1 MRFDRFRLIRR
12 FTAIRRFAASVPAAL
27 ALAFVACGDGGERA
41 ENEILIAAIFDLTGP
56 TADVGVD
63 YAEAVRGHVAWLN
76 EQGGIRGRPIRLIYQ
91 DYGYQVSL
99 AEQLY
104 TQFVQEGAL
113 IFMGWGTGD
122 TEALRPR
129 IMEDRIPFS
138 SASLS
143 HVLGDGHESPYNF
156 LAATSYSDQFRI
168 VLRWIAED
176 HAAKGGA
183 GKARVAFMHNASPF
197 GLSPWV
203 QGGEDYA
210 REIGVDVT
218 PYAMP
223 RGATD
228 YTAEFSRITQ
238 AETGYI
244 VFQNT
249 SAPAA
254 VALRNAR
261 GLGVDATFVCLN
273 WCANAL
279 LWRLA
284 EDAAEGVIGA
294 IPWAPLTDDVPGVA
308 DIRAYLESRGEDYRE
323 KTNAYTQG
331 WWTMGIFAE
340 GVRRV
345 LDAGEELSGE
355 NIKRALETIDGL
367 DTGGAGPPL
376 TFTAGDHRGSKGLR
390 LFRAEGGMWTPMTE
404 FLTAPAAS
412 P

>member
-1 MRFDRFRLIRR
+1 MRSSRAA
-12 FTAIRRFAASVPAAL
+12 FTAVAAGGLVTAL
-27 ALAFVACGDGGERA
+27 ALAACGGSGERA
-41 ENEILIAAIFDLTGP
+41 ENEILVAAIFDLTGP
-56 TADVGVD
+56 TADVGLD
-63 YAEAVRGHVAWLN
+63 YADAVRGHVEWLN
-76 EQGGIRGRPIRLIYQ
+76 ARGGVSGRPIRLIYQ
-91 DYGYQVSL
+91 DYGYQVDR

-122 TEALRPR
+122 TEALRLR
-129 IMEDRIPFS
+129 IAEDRIPFA

-143 HVLGDGHESPYNF
+143 HVLGDGRESPYNF
-156 LAATSYSDQFRI
+156 LVATSYSDQFRI

-176 HAAKGGA
+176 HRANGGA
-183 GKARVAFMHNASPF
+183 GNAQVAFMHSASPF

-210 REIGVDVT
+210 REIGVDVNA
-218 PYAMP
+218 YEMP

-228 YTAEFSRITQ
+228 YTAEFSRIGQ
-238 AETGYI
+238 SGAAYV

-261 GLGVDATFVCLN
+261 GLGLDATFVCLN

-284 EDAAEGVIGA
+284 EEAAEGVVGA
-294 IPWAPLTDDVPGVA
+294 IPWAPLTDDVPGVR
-308 DIRAYLESRGEDYRE
+308 DIRGYLESRGEDYSE

-331 WWTMGIFAE
+331 WWTMGVFVE
-340 GVRRV
+340 GIRRV
-345 LDAGEELSGE
+345 LEAGRELTGE
-355 NIKRALETIDGL
+355 NIKHALETVEGFDS
-367 DTGGAGPPL
+367 GGAGPPL
-376 TFTAGDHRGSKGLR
+376 TFTPSDHRGSKGLR
-390 LFRAEGGMWTPMTE
+390 LFRAENGVWTPMTE
-404 FLTAPAAS
+404 VLAAP
-412 P
+412 

>member
-1 MRFDRFRLIRR
+1 MLFNRPRV
-12 FTAIRRFAASVPAAL
+12 AARTTGCLATAL
-27 ALAFVACGDGGERA
+27 ALAACGGSGERA
-41 ENEILIAAIFDLTGP
+41 ENEILVAAIFDLTGP
-56 TADVGVD
+56 TADVGLD
-63 YAEAVRGHVAWLN
+63 YADAVRGHVEWLN
-76 EQGGIRGRPIRLIYQ
+76 GRGGIEGRPIRLIYQ
-91 DYGYQVSL
+91 DYGYQVDR

-122 TEALRPR
+122 TEALRLR
-129 IMEDRIPFS
+129 ITEDRIPFA

-156 LAATSYSDQFRI
+156 LVATSYSDQFRI

-176 HAAKGGA
+176 HRANGGA
-183 GKARVAFMHNASPF
+183 GNAQVAFMHNASPF

-203 QGGEDYA
+203 QGGEAYA
-210 REIGVDVT
+210 QEIGVDVNA
-218 PYAMP
+218 YEMP

-228 YTAEFSRITQ
+228 YTAEFSRIGQSGAT
-238 AETGYI
+238 YV

-261 GLGVDATFVCLN
+261 GLGLDATFVCLN

-284 EDAAEGVIGA
+284 EEAAEGVVGA
-294 IPWAPLTDDVPGVA
+294 IPWAPLTDDVPGVRE
-308 DIRAYLESRGEDYRE
+308 IRDYLESRGEDYSE

-331 WWTMGIFAE
+331 WWTMGVFVE
-340 GVRRV
+340 GIRRV
-345 LDAGEELSGE
+345 LEAGQELTGE
-355 NIKRALETIDGL
+355 NIKHALETVEGFDS
-367 DTGGAGPPL
+367 GGAGPPL
-376 TFTAGDHRGSKGLR
+376 TFTPSDHRGSKGLR
-390 LFRAEGGMWTPMTE
+390 LFRAENGVWAPMTE
-404 FLTAPAAS
+404 VLVAP
-412 P
+412 

>member
-1 MRFDRFRLIRR
+1 MRFSRSAL
-12 FTAIRRFAASVPAAL
+12 AAWCAAL
-27 ALAFVACGDGGERA
+27 ALAACGGSGERA

-56 TADVGVD
+56 TADVGID
-63 YAEAVRGHVAWLN
+63 YADAVQGHIEWLN
-76 EQGGIRGRPIRLIYQ
+76 RQGGIGGRPIRLIYQ
-91 DYGYQVSL
+91 DYGYQVPL

-143 HVLGDGHESPYNF
+143 HVLGEAHESPYNF
-156 LAATSYSDQFRI
+156 LVATSYSDQFRI

-176 HAAKGGA
+176 HRAKGGD
-183 GKARVAFMHNASPF
+183 GNARVALMHNASPF

-218 PYAMP
+218 PYAMS

-228 YTAEFSRITQ
+228 YTAAFSRITQ
-238 AETGYI
+238 SGARYV

-261 GLGVDATFVCLN
+261 SLGVDATFLCLN

-284 EDAAEGVIGA
+284 GDDAEGVVGA
-294 IPWAPLTDDVPGVA
+294 IPWAPLTDDVPGVR
-308 DIRAYLESRGEDYRE
+308 DIRDYLESRGEDYRE

-331 WWTMGIFAE
+331 WWTMALFIEGI
-340 GVRRV
+340 RRV
-345 LDAGEELSGE
+345 LDAGQELTGE
-355 NIKRALETIDGL
+355 NIKNAIETIDGL
-367 DTGGAGPPL
+367 DTGGASPPL
-376 TFTAGDHRGSKGLR
+376 TFTPTDHRGSKGLR
-390 LFRAEGGMWTPMTE
+390 LFRAENGIWTPMTE
-404 FLTAPAAS
+404 FLTAP
-412 P
+412 

>member
-1 MRFDRFRLIRR
+1 MRFDRSRSGGL
-12 FTAIRRFAASVPAAL
+12 ASGGLAVVV
-27 ALAFVACGDGGERA
+27 ALAFAACGRGA
-41 ENEILIAAIFDLTGP
+41 EIAEDEILIAAIFDLTGP
-56 TADVGVD
+56 TADVGLD
-63 YAEAVRGHVAWLN
+63 YADAVQGHVEWLN
-76 EQGGIRGRPIRLIYQ
+76 ERGGIRGRPVRLIYQ
-91 DYGYQVSL
+91 DYAYQVAL

-122 TEALRPR
+122 TEALRLR
-129 IMEDRIPFS
+129 IAEDRIPFS

-143 HVLGDGHESPYNF
+143 HVLGDAHESPYNF
-156 LAATSYSDQFRI
+156 LVATSYSDQFRI

-176 HAAKGGA
+176 HRARGGE
-183 GKARVAFMHNASPF
+183 GNARVAFMHNASPF

-210 REIGVDVT
+210 TEIGVDVT
-218 PYAMP
+218 PYEMP

-238 AETGYI
+238 SGAAYV

-261 GLGVDATFVCLN
+261 SLGVDATFVCLN

-294 IPWAPLTDDVPGVA
+294 IPWAPLTDDVPGVQE
-308 DIRAYLESRGEDYRE
+308 IRAYLESRGEDYAE

-331 WWTMGIFAE
+331 WWTMALFAE

-345 LDAGEELSGE
+345 IDAGEELTGE
-355 NIKRALETIDGL
+355 NIKHALETIEAL

-376 TFTAGDHRGSKGLR
+376 TFTPSDHRGSKGLR
-390 LFRAEGGMWTPMTE
+390 LFRAEGGRWSPMTE
-404 FLTAPAAS
+404 LLAAPAGS

>member
-1 MRFDRFRLIRR
+1 MRLNRPRAVVL
-12 FTAIRRFAASVPAAL
+12 APGCLAVAVLFAACGGSV
-27 ALAFVACGDGGERA
+27 ERA
-41 ENEILIAAIFDLTGP
+41 ENEILIGAIFDLTGP
-56 TADVGVD
+56 TADVGLD
-63 YAEAVRGHVAWLN
+63 YADAVQGHVAWLN
-76 EQGGIRGRPIRLIYQ
+76 ARGGVRGRPVRLIYQ
-91 DYGYQVSL
+91 DYGYQVPI

-122 TEALRPR
+122 TEALRLR

-143 HVLGDGHESPYNF
+143 HVLGDAHESPYNF
-156 LAATSYSDQFRI
+156 LVATSYSDQFRI

-176 HAAKGGA
+176 HRAKGGE
-183 GKARVAFMHNASPF
+183 GNARVAFMHNASPF
-197 GLSPWV
+197 GMSPWV

-218 PYAMP
+218 PYEMP

-228 YTAEFSRITQ
+228 YTAEFSRINQ
-238 AETGYI
+238 SGARYV

-261 GLGVDATFVCLN
+261 GLGIDATFVCLN

-294 IPWAPLTDDVPGVA
+294 IPWAPLTDDVPGVQ
-308 DIRAYLESRGEDYRE
+308 DIRAWLESRGEDYRE

-331 WWTMGIFAE
+331 WWTMGVFLE
-340 GVRRV
+340 GVGRV
-345 LDAGEELSGE
+345 IDAGEELTGE
-355 NIKRALETIDGL
+355 NIKRALETIAAL

-376 TFTAGDHRGSKGLR
+376 TFTPSDHRGSKGLR
-390 LFRAEGGMWTPMTE
+390 LFRAEGGVWAPLTDV
-404 FLTAPAAS
+404 LTAPPWESEA

>member
-1 MRFDRFRLIRR
+1 MRFDRFPASRR
-12 FTAIRRFAASVPAAL
+12 SRGGGLTASVPAIAAAL
-27 ALAFVACGDGGERA
+27 ALAACGGGPERA
-41 ENEILIAAIFDLTGP
+41 EDEILVGAIFDLTGP
-56 TADVGVD
+56 TADVGLD
-63 YAEAVRGHVAWLN
+63 YAAAVRGHVAWLN
-76 EQGGIRGRPIRLIYQ
+76 ARGGIRGRPVRLIYQ
-91 DYGYQVSL
+91 DYGYQVDR

-122 TEALRPR
+122 TEALRLR
-129 IMEDRIPFS
+129 ITEDRIPFA

-143 HVLGDGHESPYNF
+143 HVLGDAHESPYNF
-156 LAATSYSDQFRI
+156 LVATTYSDQFRI
-168 VLRWIAED
+168 VLRWIADD
-176 HAAKGGA
+176 HRAKGGE
-183 GKARVAFMHNASPF
+183 GNARVAFMHNASPF

-218 PYAMP
+218 PYEMP

-228 YTAEFSRITQ
+228 YTAEFTRIGQ
-238 AETGYI
+238 AEATYV

-284 EDAAEGVIGA
+284 GDAAEGVVGA
-294 IPWAPLTDDVPGVA
+294 IPWAPLTDDVPGVR
-308 DIRAYLESRGEDYRE
+308 DIRAYLESEEEDYRE

-331 WWTMGIFAE
+331 WWTMGVFAE
-340 GVRRV
+340 GIRRV
-345 LDAGEELSGE
+345 LDAGDELTGE
-355 NIKRALETIDGL
+355 NIRLAMETIDGL

-376 TFTAGDHRGSKGLR
+376 TFTPSDHRGSKGLR
-390 LFRAEGGMWTPMTE
+390 LFRAEEGMWSPLTE
-404 FLTAPAAS
+404 FLDAP

>member
-1 MRFDRFRLIRR
+1 MRFSRS
-12 FTAIRRFAASVPAAL
+12 AFAVWCAAV
-27 ALAFVACGDGGERA
+27 ALVACGGSRERA

-63 YAEAVRGHVAWLN
+63 YADAVQGHIEWLN
-76 EQGGIRGRPIRLIYQ
+76 GRGGIDGRPIRLIYQ
-91 DYGYQVSL
+91 DYGYQVPL

-113 IFMGWGTGD
+113 VFMGWGTGD

-143 HVLGDGHESPYNF
+143 HVLGDAHESPYNF
-156 LAATSYSDQFRI
+156 LVATSYSDQFRL
-168 VLRWIAED
+168 VLRWIAQD
-176 HAAKGGA
+176 HRAKGGDGNA
-183 GKARVAFMHNASPF
+183 QVALMHNASPF

-218 PYAMP
+218 PYAMS

-238 AETGYI
+238 SGARYV

-261 GLGVDATFVCLN
+261 SLGVDATFVCLN

-284 EDAAEGVIGA
+284 GDDAEGVVGA
-294 IPWAPLTDDVPGVA
+294 IPWAPLTDDVPGVR
-308 DIRAYLESRGEDYRE
+308 DIRGYLESRGEDYSE

-331 WWTMGIFAE
+331 WWTMGLFVE
-340 GVRRV
+340 GIRRV
-345 LDAGEELSGE
+345 LDAGQELTGE
-355 NIKRALETIDGL
+355 NIKTAIESIDGL
-367 DTGGAGPPL
+367 DTGGASPPL
-376 TFTAGDHRGSKGLR
+376 TFTPTDHRGSKGLR
-390 LFRAEGGMWTPMTE
+390 LFRAENGMWTAMTE
-404 FLTAPAAS
+404 FLTAP
-412 P
+412 

>member
-1 MRFDRFRLIRR
+1 MRFSR
-12 FTAIRRFAASVPAAL
+12 SAL
-27 ALAFVACGDGGERA
+27 AIWCAAVALAACGGSGERE

-63 YAEAVRGHVAWLN
+63 YADAVQGHIEWLN
-76 EQGGIRGRPIRLIYQ
+76 RQGGIDGRPIRLIYQ
-91 DYGYQVSL
+91 DYGYQVPL

-113 IFMGWGTGD
+113 VFMGWGTGD

-143 HVLGDGHESPYNF
+143 HVLGDAHESPYNF
-156 LAATSYSDQFRI
+156 LVATSYSDQLRI
-168 VLRWIAED
+168 VLRWIAQD
-176 HAAKGGA
+176 HRAKGGDGNA
-183 GKARVAFMHNASPF
+183 QVAFMHNASPF

-218 PYAMP
+218 PYAMS

-238 AETGYI
+238 SGARYV

-261 GLGVDATFVCLN
+261 SLGVDATFVCLN

-284 EDAAEGVIGA
+284 GDDAEGVVGA
-294 IPWAPLTDDVPGVA
+294 IPWAPLTDDVPGVR
-308 DIRAYLESRGEDYRE
+308 DIRGYLESRGEDYSE

-331 WWTMGIFAE
+331 WWTMGLFVE
-340 GVRRV
+340 GIRRV
-345 LDAGEELSGE
+345 LDAGQELTGE
-355 NIKRALETIDGL
+355 NIKTAIESIDGL
-367 DTGGAGPPL
+367 DTGGASPPL
-376 TFTAGDHRGSKGLR
+376 TFTPTDHRGSKGLR
-390 LFRAEGGMWTPMTE
+390 LFRAENGMWTAMTE
-404 FLTAPAAS
+404 FLTAP
-412 P
+412 

>member
-1 MRFDRFRLIRR
+1 MRSSRSAL
-12 FTAIRRFAASVPAAL
+12 AAACAAL
-27 ALAFVACGDGGERA
+27 ALALTACGGGEERA

-63 YAEAVRGHVAWLN
+63 YAEAVQGHIEWLN
-76 EQGGIRGRPIRLIYQ
+76 ARGGVEGRPIRLIYQ
-91 DYGYQVSL
+91 DYGYQVAL

-122 TEALRPR
+122 TEALRLR
-129 IMEDRIPFS
+129 IAEDRIPFS

-143 HVLGDGHESPYNF
+143 HVLGDAHEAPYNF
-156 LAATSYSDQFRI
+156 LVATSYSDQFRI

-176 HAAKGGA
+176 YGARGGEGNA
-183 GKARVAFMHNASPF
+183 PVALMHNASPF

-238 AETGYI
+238 SGARYV

-294 IPWAPLTDDVPGVA
+294 IPWAPLTEDVPGVR
-308 DIRAYLESRGEDYRE
+308 DIRDYLESRGEDYGE

-331 WWTMGIFAE
+331 WWTMAVFVEGI
-340 GVRRV
+340 RRV
-345 LDAGEELSGE
+345 IRSGQELTGE
-355 NIKRALETIDGL
+355 NIRNAMETIDGL
-367 DTGGAGPPL
+367 DTGGASPPI
-376 TFTAGDHRGSKGLR
+376 TYTSDDHRGSKGLR
-390 LFRAEGGMWTPMTE
+390 LFRAEDGMWTPMTE
-404 FLTAPAAS
+404 FLTAPS
-412 P
+412 DGP

>member
-1 MRFDRFRLIRR
+1 MRFSR
-12 FTAIRRFAASVPAAL
+12 SAL
-27 ALAFVACGDGGERA
+27 AVWCAAVALAACGGSGERA

-63 YAEAVRGHVAWLN
+63 YADAVQGHIEWLN
-76 EQGGIRGRPIRLIYQ
+76 RRGGIDGRPIRLIYQ
-91 DYGYQVSL
+91 DYGYQVPL

-113 IFMGWGTGD
+113 VFMGWGTGD

-143 HVLGDGHESPYNF
+143 HVLGDAHESPYNF
-156 LAATSYSDQFRI
+156 LVATSYSDQFRI
-168 VLRWIAED
+168 VLRWIAQD
-176 HAAKGGA
+176 HRAKGGDGNA
-183 GKARVAFMHNASPF
+183 QVAFMHNASPF

-218 PYAMP
+218 PYAMS

-228 YTAEFSRITQ
+228 YTGEFSRITQ
-238 AETGYI
+238 SGARYV

-261 GLGVDATFVCLN
+261 SLGVDATFVCLN

-284 EDAAEGVIGA
+284 GDDAEGVVGA
-294 IPWAPLTDDVPGVA
+294 IPWAPLTNDVPGVR
-308 DIRAYLESRGEDYRE
+308 DIRGYLESRGEDYSE

-331 WWTMGIFAE
+331 WWTVGLFVEGI
-340 GVRRV
+340 RRV
-345 LDAGEELSGE
+345 LDAGQELTGE
-355 NIKRALETIDGL
+355 NIKNAIESIDGL
-367 DTGGAGPPL
+367 DTGGASPPL
-376 TFTAGDHRGSKGLR
+376 TYTPTDHRGSKGLR
-390 LFRAEGGMWTPMTE
+390 LFRAENGMWTAMTE
-404 FLTAPAAS
+404 FLTAP
-412 P
+412 

>member
-1 MRFDRFRLIRR
+1 MRSSRSA
-12 FTAIRRFAASVPAAL
+12 FTAVAVGGLVTAL
-27 ALAFVACGDGGERA
+27 ALAACGGSGERA
-41 ENEILIAAIFDLTGP
+41 ENEILVAAIFDLTGP
-56 TADVGVD
+56 TADVGLD
-63 YAEAVRGHVAWLN
+63 YADAVRGHVEWLN
-76 EQGGIRGRPIRLIYQ
+76 AQGGVGGRPVRLIYQ
-91 DYGYQVSL
+91 DYGYQVDR

-122 TEALRPR
+122 TEALRLR
-129 IMEDRIPFS
+129 ITEDRIPFA

-156 LAATSYSDQFRI
+156 LVATSYSDQFRI

-176 HAAKGGA
+176 HRSNGGA
-183 GKARVAFMHNASPF
+183 GNAQVAFMHSASPF

-210 REIGVDVT
+210 REIGVDVA
-218 PYAMP
+218 PYEMP

-228 YTAEFSRITQ
+228 YTAEFSRIGQ
-238 AETGYI
+238 SGAKYV

-261 GLGVDATFVCLN
+261 GLGLDATFVCLN

-284 EDAAEGVIGA
+284 EEAAEGVVGA
-294 IPWAPLTDDVPGVA
+294 IPWAPLTDDVPGVR
-308 DIRAYLESRGEDYRE
+308 DIRDYLESRDEDYSER
-323 KTNAYTQG
+323 TNAYTQG
-331 WWTMGIFAE
+331 WWTMGVFVE
-340 GVRRV
+340 GIRRV
-345 LDAGEELSGE
+345 LEAGGGVGGGKIKDALGTVEGFDS
-355 NIKRALETIDGL
+355 
-367 DTGGAGPPL
+367 GGAGPPL
-376 TFTAGDHRGSKGLR
+376 TFTPSDHRGSKGLR
-390 LFRAEGGMWTPMTE
+390 LFRAENGVWAPMTE
-404 FLTAPAAS
+404 VLAAP
-412 P
+412 

>member
-1 MRFDRFRLIRR
+1 MRFSRSAFAIWC
-12 FTAIRRFAASVPAAL
+12 TAVVL
-27 ALAFVACGDGGERA
+27 AACGGSGERA

-63 YAEAVRGHVAWLN
+63 YADAVQGHIEWLN
-76 EQGGIRGRPIRLIYQ
+76 GRGGIDGRPIRLIYQ
-91 DYGYQVSL
+91 DYGYQVPL

-113 IFMGWGTGD
+113 VFMGWGTGD

-143 HVLGDGHESPYNF
+143 HVLGDAHESPYNF
-156 LAATSYSDQFRI
+156 LVATSYSDQFRI
-168 VLRWIAED
+168 VLRWIAQD
-176 HAAKGGA
+176 HRAKEGDGNA
-183 GKARVAFMHNASPF
+183 QVAFMHNASPF

-218 PYAMP
+218 PYAMS

-238 AETGYI
+238 SGARYV

-261 GLGVDATFVCLN
+261 SLGVDATFVCLN

-284 EDAAEGVIGA
+284 GDDAEGVVGA
-294 IPWAPLTDDVPGVA
+294 IPWAPLTDDVPGVR
-308 DIRAYLESRGEDYRE
+308 DIRDYLESRGEDYSE

-331 WWTMGIFAE
+331 WWTMGLFVE
-340 GVRRV
+340 GIRRV
-345 LDAGEELSGE
+345 LDAGQELTGE
-355 NIKRALETIDGL
+355 NIKNAIESIDGL
-367 DTGGAGPPL
+367 DTGGASPPL
-376 TFTAGDHRGSKGLR
+376 TFTPTDHRGSKGLR
-390 LFRAEGGMWTPMTE
+390 LFRAENGMWTAMTE
-404 FLTAPAAS
+404 FLTAP
-412 P
+412 

>member
-1 MRFDRFRLIRR
+1 MRFDRFPTIRR
-12 FTAIRRFAASVPAAL
+12 SRGRGLTAIVPALAAAL
-27 ALAFVACGDGGERA
+27 ALAACGGGVERA
-41 ENEILIAAIFDLTGP
+41 EDEILVGAIFDLTGP
-56 TADVGVD
+56 TADVGLD
-63 YAEAVRGHVAWLN
+63 YAAAVRGHVAWLN
-76 EQGGIRGRPIRLIYQ
+76 ARGGIRGRPVRLIYQ
-91 DYGYQVSL
+91 DYGYQVDR

-122 TEALRPR
+122 TEALRLR
-129 IMEDRIPFS
+129 ITEDRIPFA

-143 HVLGDGHESPYNF
+143 HVLGDAHESPYNF
-156 LAATSYSDQFRI
+156 LVATTYSDQFRI
-168 VLRWIAED
+168 VLRWIADD
-176 HAAKGGA
+176 HRAKGGE
-183 GKARVAFMHNASPF
+183 GNARVAFMHNASPF

-218 PYAMP
+218 SYEMP

-228 YTAEFSRITQ
+228 YTAEFTRIGQ
-238 AETGYI
+238 AGATYV

-284 EDAAEGVIGA
+284 GDAAEGVVGA
-294 IPWAPLTDDVPGVA
+294 IPWAPLTDDVPGVR
-308 DIRAYLESRGEDYRE
+308 DIRAYLESEGEDYRE

-331 WWTMGIFAE
+331 WWTMGVFAE
-340 GVRRV
+340 GIRRV
-345 LDAGEELSGE
+345 LDAGDELTGE
-355 NIKRALETIDGL
+355 NIRLAMETIAGL

-376 TFTAGDHRGSKGLR
+376 TFTPSDHRGSKGLR
-390 LFRAEGGMWTPMTE
+390 LFRAEDGMWSPLTE
-404 FLTAPAAS
+404 FLDAPS
-412 P
+412 

>member
-1 MRFDRFRLIRR
+1 MRFSRSAF
-12 FTAIRRFAASVPAAL
+12 AIWCAAVAL
-27 ALAFVACGDGGERA
+27 AACGGSGERA
-41 ENEILIAAIFDLTGP
+41 ANEILIAAIFDLTGP

-63 YAEAVRGHVAWLN
+63 YADAVQGHIEWLN
-76 EQGGIRGRPIRLIYQ
+76 RRGGIDGRPIRLIYQ
-91 DYGYQVSL
+91 DYGYQVPL

-113 IFMGWGTGD
+113 VFMGWGTGD

-143 HVLGDGHESPYNF
+143 HVLGDAHESPYNF
-156 LAATSYSDQFRI
+156 LVATSYSDQFRI

-176 HAAKGGA
+176 HRAKGGA
-183 GKARVAFMHNASPF
+183 GNAQVAFMHNASPF

-203 QGGEDYA
+203 QGGEAYA

-218 PYAMP
+218 PYAMS

-238 AETGYI
+238 SGARYV

-261 GLGVDATFVCLN
+261 SLGVDATFVCLN

-284 EDAAEGVIGA
+284 GEDAEGVVGA
-294 IPWAPLTDDVPGVA
+294 IPWAPLTDDVPGVR
-308 DIRAYLESRGEDYRE
+308 DIRDYLESRGEDYRE

-331 WWTMGIFAE
+331 WWTMGVFVE
-340 GVRRV
+340 GIRRV
-345 LDAGEELSGE
+345 LDAGQELTGE
-355 NIKRALETIDGL
+355 NIKNALETIEGL
-367 DTGGAGPPL
+367 DTGGASPPL
-376 TFTAGDHRGSKGLR
+376 SFTPSDHRGSKGLR
-390 LFRAEGGMWTPMTE
+390 LFRAEDGMWTAMTE
-404 FLTAPAAS
+404 FLTAP
-412 P
+412 